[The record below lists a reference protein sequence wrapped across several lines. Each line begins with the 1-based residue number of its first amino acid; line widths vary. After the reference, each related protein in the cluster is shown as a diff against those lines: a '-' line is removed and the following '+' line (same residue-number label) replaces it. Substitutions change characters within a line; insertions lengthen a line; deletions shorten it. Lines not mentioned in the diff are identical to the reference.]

1 MSLRVDS
8 IPLLGV
14 ESWGYPPVKKKTNR
28 TRDTVVLPTPSVR
41 TKVGNGLWTLEK
53 VGEVRSPTCSSAV
66 IMQKWDVRRTATR
79 FLVSRSFKV

>member
-1 MSLRVDS
+1 MWAPAMSLRVDS

-14 ESWGYPPVKKKTNR
+14 ESWGHPPMEKKKTNG
-28 TRDTVVLPTPSVR
+28 TRDTVVLPIPSVR

-66 IMQKWDVRRTATR
+66 IMQKWDVRRIAT
-79 FLVSRSFKV
+79 